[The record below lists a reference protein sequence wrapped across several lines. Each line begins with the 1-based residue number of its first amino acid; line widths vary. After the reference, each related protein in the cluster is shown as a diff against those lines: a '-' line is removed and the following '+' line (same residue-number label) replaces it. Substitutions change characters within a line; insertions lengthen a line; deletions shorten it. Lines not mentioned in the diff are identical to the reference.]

1 MRSGSRRPSRP
12 WTAFVLVLVVV
23 LAGCG
28 GSGGAGGGG
37 GDGGNASAGVDAG
50 GETAV
55 RTAVETAA
63 AGGSGSGGE
72 SASAESERT
81 AEATDSAEVLQTQA
95 RRRALIRTGRVA
107 LTVENV
113 TATQRE
119 LSRLVRRSGGFI
131 SDSRVRRDER
141 EDRTFVTGR
150 LVLRVPAG
158 NFSAVFARIERLGD
172 VRASNTS
179 TEDVSEQLVDV
190 EARLEN
196 LRAQRE
202 RLRQFYAGANDTDGL
217 LAIQERLRRCN
228 RASNA
233 SKPAGNPFDSRSHSR
248 RSSSISPNRPSVPTR
263 PTRGTR
269 PGSSRPFSI
278 PFRASAPCFA
288 RSSSASYTSYH
299 ICSSSACRQPFS
311 CTRSGTDA
319 ERGRPERRLRSPRS
333 FLPVIADH
341 RSTTDNRR
349 PTIGDR

>member
-1 MRSGSRRPSRP
+1 VKFVNAPQGTYRYFPDTFAMRSGSRRPSRL

-37 GDGGNASAGVDAG
+37 GDGGNASVGVDAG

-55 RTAVETAA
+55 RTAMETAA
-63 AGGSGSGGE
+63 AGGSGGGGE
-72 SASAESERT
+72 SASAGSERT

-202 RLRQFYAGANDTDGL
+202 RLRRFYAQANDTEGL
-217 LAIQERLRRCN
+217 LAIQERLSTVQSRIERLEARRQSLRRQVALATIVVDLAEPAVGPDPPDAWYETGVVAALLESIAGVGTVL
-228 RASNA
+228 RAIVVGLA
-233 SKPAGNPFDSRSHSR
+233 YLLPYLVVFGVPAAILVYAVRYR
-248 RSSSISPNRPSVPTR
+248 RRED
-263 PTRGTR
+263 GTE
-269 PGSSRPFSI
+269 
-278 PFRASAPCFA
+278 AA
-288 RSSSASYTSYH
+288 
-299 ICSSSACRQPFS
+299 
-311 CTRSGTDA
+311 
-319 ERGRPERRLRSPRS
+319 
-333 FLPVIADH
+333 
-341 RSTTDNRR
+341 
-349 PTIGDR
+349 